1 MDTHYTPHNLLSPG
15 EIIIIAN
22 RMLYSVNKYIVE
34 HNERTTFIALELAKH
49 HKMKEPCTIRNL
61 CVLSLFHTIGFFQ
74 KDAFTDSNI
83 YEGKLDYFSGVNS
96 TESKYV
102 FGSYYLEYMT
112 FLGKDSN
119 CLETFNQD
127 FIPERKNS
135 FPQEEYKSIIYLA
148 ARISNFYAQNPE
160 QKLPEDLNE
169 LAPGK
174 LDPEYIKT
182 FNEINKENTIINQ
195 LNDKSY
201 VDKIKDFV
209 QTITLNEKETYQLEK
224 LLIYFLDFKSTF
236 TVKHIINTSCY
247 ALALGQRLNFS
258 EAQLDRVFVSAI
270 LHDIGKMATP
280 QRILE
285 FPGRLSPEDMGIMRY
300 HVNHSKRILN
310 NQAPDDIIEN
320 VFRHHEKLNGSGYPK
335 KLSDTDLDILQKVL
349 TVSDITS
356 ALCDSRSYKEG
367 YSKEKVIAILSDMT
381 EKGELEKKV
390 TDLLFN
396 EYDNIQSEI
405 PELQKILSTNFS
417 KVISKYN
424 DYIFNMVNINS
435 DDLIEELSE
444 DFTES
449 NDDLD
454 DNSIEE
460 LEEL

>member
-15 EIIIIAN
+15 EILIIAN

-34 HNERTTFIALELAKH
+34 HNERTTFIAMELAKH
-49 HKMKEPCTIRNL
+49 HKMKEPCTLRNL

-112 FLGKDSN
+112 FLGKDAN

-127 FIPERKNS
+127 FIPELKES

-148 ARISNFYAQNPE
+148 ARISNFLTQNPD
-160 QKLPEDLNE
+160 KNLPEDLNE

-174 LDPEYIKT
+174 LDPEYIKA
-182 FNEINKENTIINQ
+182 FNEINKDNAIVNQ
-195 LNDKSY
+195 LNEKTYIDELKAT
-201 VDKIKDFV
+201 I
-209 QTITLNEKETYQLEK
+209 QTITLKPEETYQLEK

-258 EAQLDRVFVSAI
+258 EAQLDKIFISAI

-335 KLSDTDLDILQKVL
+335 KLSEENLDILQKVL

-367 YSKEKVIAILSDMT
+367 YSKDKVIAILSDMT
-381 EKGELEKKV
+381 QKGELEKQV
-390 TDLLFN
+390 TDILFN
-396 EYDNIQSEI
+396 EYDIIQEEI

-417 KVISKYN
+417 KVVSKYN

-435 DDLIEELSE
+435 DELIEELSE
-444 DFTES
+444 DLI
-449 NDDLD
+449 DDISD
-454 DNSIEE
+454 DSVED